1 MYHSVYSSNVSPLG
15 YTSTSGP
22 ANPLQP
28 QDLKNISTFHDR
40 ATVQWSVSYI
50 AYTPETYTVN
60 YGRAV
65 NSLNV
70 SVTATLRG
78 DNFAIPSQPFMFSAV
93 LTGLG
98 PGVTYYYQVEARNS
112 EGPTLSAV
120 QQFTSAERRMYMTCL
135 CIHMSVCTEYIW
147 ASMSLLHCVLLLPL
161 HVPSPSSSNYVQLLD
176 HA

>member
-1 MYHSVYSSNVSPLG
+1 M
-15 YTSTSGP
+15 
-22 ANPLQP
+22 
-28 QDLKNISTFHDR
+28 
-40 ATVQWSVSYI
+40 
-50 AYTPETYTVN
+50 N

-120 QQFTSAERRMYMTCL
+120 QQFTSAELRMYNNRASLCMSVYQKLLGPLCACL
-135 CIHMSVCTEYIW
+135 CTK
-147 ASMSLLHCVLLLPL
+147 
-161 HVPSPSSSNYVQLLD
+161 NYSGIQRQENIMIRAVEKSRCME
-176 HA
+176 